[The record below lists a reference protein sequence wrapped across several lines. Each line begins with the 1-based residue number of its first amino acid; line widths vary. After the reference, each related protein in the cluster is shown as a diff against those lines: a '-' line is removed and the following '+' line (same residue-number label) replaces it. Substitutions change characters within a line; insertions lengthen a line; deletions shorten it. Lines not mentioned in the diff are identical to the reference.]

1 MFDWFS
7 PQVYNSGY
15 MPTQDGHEIFYQE
28 AGHPKGKPVL
38 VFHGGPGGALRIH
51 HAKPFN
57 RRKYRIIFFDQRG
70 CGKSTPTGELKHNTT
85 QNILFDSN
93 KLLEYLNVKDKVI
106 ILGSSWG
113 STLGL
118 LFAQNYPEKVEM
130 LLLSK
135 IFLANQQAKDWEQK
149 YSTWLYPDI
158 WESIVNIVGDQDD
171 VSASFAKM
179 INSDDLN
186 QQLRAASSYGR
197 YERILGEIKPE
208 LTGQAI
214 DEFELNAAKIFINYA
229 AQNFM
234 LKDNEVLQHIDK
246 IANIPTL
253 IVHNRLDLVCPL
265 QGAYIL
271 HKKLPLSKLVIVPE
285 KGHGGKL
292 ITKTIYGEIKKFLA
306 VNR

>member
-197 YERILGEIKPE
+197 YERILGELKPE

-214 DEFELNAAKIFINYA
+214 EEFELNAAKIFINYA